1 MTHKRMVFETEQTLD
16 WTWLLRVPVKQGEP
30 TPMELLFLYHA
41 NTLIPL
47 KRYLAERGEGN
58 VAAA

>member
-1 MTHKRMVFETEQTLD
+1 MKRVVFESEQSTD
-16 WTWLLRVPVKQGEP
+16 WTWLLRVPVPAGQP

-47 KRYLAERGEGN
+47 WKAEKEKEK
-58 VAAA
+58 AT